1 MSEPAIVFDNVTMRF
16 GTRFALNSFNLSV
29 PMGSVTAFLGP
40 NGAGKTTAIKCL
52 LGMYQPTRGAI
63 SVLGQSSR
71 KLTAATFTQIGYVSE
86 HQEMPLWMTVRQLLD
101 YCRPLYPTWDVDLEQ
116 RLVKEFALPEQQRLK
131 HLSRGQLMKASLL
144 SSLAYRPKLVVLD
157 EPFSGLDPLARDQ
170 FIRGLLELTEGENWT
185 VFISSHDISEV
196 ERLCDRVAIIN
207 EGHLQLNES
216 TAELQQRVRR
226 VTLNLPEPL
235 LQVPTELP
243 KTWLLPEPSG
253 RLLRYVDIAWDDVK
267 SPAQATGPF
276 AGATLQEALPMSL
289 REIFVV
295 FSREFQLGH
304 TLAQLP

>member
-1 MSEPAIVFDNVTMRF
+1 LEKRLLQDFMLP
-16 GTRFALNSFNLSV
+16 
-29 PMGSVTAFLGP
+29 LG
-40 NGAGKTTAIKCL
+40 
-52 LGMYQPTRGAI
+52 
-63 SVLGQSSR
+63 
-71 KLTAATFTQIGYVSE
+71 
-86 HQEMPLWMTVRQLLD
+86 
-101 YCRPLYPTWDVDLEQ
+101 
-116 RLVKEFALPEQQRLK
+116 QRLK

-216 TAELQQRVRR
+216 TAALQQRVRR

-235 LQVPTELP
+235 LQLPAELP

-253 RLLRYVDIAWDDVK
+253 RLLRYVDIAWDEAT
-267 SPAQATGPF
+267 SPAQATKPF